1 MFSELAIFFYSI
13 VYIPQFLLI
22 WKEKSSNGV
31 SLLTIVLWTQA
42 DFISLTASI
51 LLQLNKKIII
61 VDWYHCFISVLMTT
75 ICIHFNKQ
83 AIVLYKLA
91 YGICFLNTLFCSV
104 LQIANYQNEN
114 VGETLAWITSSIYI
128 FGRFPQIY
136 KNWKLRSTQGLSI
149 WMFIFTMLGNGFY
162 LFSIFEQSQS
172 NISIYIPWI
181 TLILVSIVL
190 DTIVLIQYW
199 HHSIDDDDDDDD
211 DDNDNDYDLE
221 SLPLENT
228 E

>member
-51 LLQLNKKIII
+51 LLQLNKKIIV
-61 VDWYHCFISVLMTT
+61 VDWYHCFISVLMTI
-75 ICIHFNKQ
+75 ICMHFNKQ
-83 AIVLYKLA
+83 YKLA

-114 VGETLAWITSSIYI
+114 VGEILAWITSSIYI

-190 DTIVLIQYW
+190 DTIVLIQYRLY
-199 HHSIDDDDDDDD
+199 HAQIG
-211 DDNDNDYDLE
+211 DNDNDNYYDLE
-221 SLPLENT
+221 SLATNST
-228 E
+228 ETDTE

>member
-51 LLQLNKKIII
+51 LLQLNKKIIV
-61 VDWYHCFISVLMTT
+61 VDWYHCFISVLMTI
-75 ICIHFNKQ
+75 ICMHFNKQ
-83 AIVLYKLA
+83 YKLT

-114 VGETLAWITSSIYI
+114 VGEILAWITSSIYI

-190 DTIVLIQYW
+190 DTIVLIQYRLY
-199 HHSIDDDDDDDD
+199 HAQIG
-211 DDNDNDYDLE
+211 DNDNDNYYDLE
-221 SLPLENT
+221 SLATNST
-228 E
+228 ETDTE